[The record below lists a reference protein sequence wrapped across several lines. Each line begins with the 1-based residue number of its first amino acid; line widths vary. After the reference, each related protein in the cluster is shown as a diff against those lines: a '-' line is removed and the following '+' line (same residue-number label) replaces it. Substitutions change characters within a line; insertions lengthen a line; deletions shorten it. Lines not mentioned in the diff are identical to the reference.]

1 MGRSV
6 LELSSVYKRVG
17 GELVLKG
24 VDLNV
29 EESKLVLVRGKSGV
43 GKTTLAK
50 VAALLTLPENGA
62 VKYMGTPIINDKQ
75 ASRIRLREIG
85 YVDQECTL
93 IPELTVRENIE
104 LPLRIGGLHRSR
116 YIDRLNELLNLLGLL
131 ELQNRYPHQ
140 LSGGQRQRVVI
151 ARALVKMPK
160 LLVADEPFS
169 NLDQEAVGVVLGYL
183 KRVSRELGLAALITT
198 VDLYADYGVD
208 EEYLLDA
215 GRLVRLQGSRSI
227 STVLNPR
234 Y

>member
-1 MGRSV
+1 M
-6 LELSSVYKRVG
+6 
-17 GELVLKG
+17 
-24 VDLNV
+24 
-29 EESKLVLVRGKSGV
+29 
-43 GKTTLAK
+43 
-50 VAALLTLPENGA
+50 
-62 VKYMGTPIINDKQ
+62 
-75 ASRIRLREIG
+75 
-85 YVDQECTL
+85 
-93 IPELTVRENIE
+93 
-104 LPLRIGGLHRSR
+104 
-116 YIDRLNELLNLLGLL
+116 
-131 ELQNRYPHQ
+131 
-140 LSGGQRQRVVI
+140 VI

-215 GRLVRLQGSRSI
+215 GRLVRLQGPRSI